1 MKKTIENQ
9 LMKKRLKDIE
19 KELQTLLTFEP
30 SYISDRALFNLN
42 SGGKRIRPVF
52 VVLVASY
59 FKKYDKEVIRLAAVM
74 ELIHMSSLIHDDVN
88 DASNLR
94 RGRITIN
101 AQDNNDVAIFVG
113 DYILAYASKCIK
125 DLPHYTD
132 ILSILADAAMKMS
145 EGEVIQLRSL
155 FDVEQTI
162 ENYNERIARKTA
174 LLIAISCKSG
184 ALLAD
189 AKDYE
194 QAIFYEFGYHLGM
207 AFQIKDD
214 LMDLLSDD
222 KDMGKPTGNDLASG
236 LINLPTILL
245 LNKDFPEK
253 EEVRMSIQEQF
264 PNGDKD
270 VQRIVELINK
280 SGVLQETEDIL
291 MEHIAAAK
299 SVLDGLKSDPILDA
313 LRKGADYIHERT
325 V

>member
-299 SVLDGLKSDPILDA
+299 SVLDGLKSDPILDT